1 MLTNATHGLW
11 PESRG
16 TRLLFALLL
25 ALTVLLF
32 ALYWRDFQ
40 SLVGLWMGSENYA
53 HAVLVPPISLW
64 LIWRMRH
71 ELARHRPA
79 PSPMAALLVLGAGL
93 AWLIGELAAVNALQ
107 HFALVAMMVGL
118 VPTVMGW
125 TLTKALA
132 FPLGFL
138 FVGVPFGEFL
148 YPWMMDWTADFTV
161 AALRL
166 TGIPVYREG
175 LQFVIPSGN
184 WSVIEA
190 CSGLRY
196 FVASVMVGV
205 LFAYLNYSS
214 IRRRLAFVAVAIVTP
229 IVANWVRAYA
239 IVMIGHLSGNKY
251 AVGVDHLIYG
261 WVFFGVVMFLMF
273 AIGARFAEA
282 PVESALVPS
291 PPASEPV
298 ARSWTIP
305 RLGVMLLGALA
316 ALLLPVLLAS
326 RMQVN
331 AHAPAPLL
339 QPWVQP
345 LRWQVLP
352 EAEKILQPDMPVPHA
367 LVQQRYQA
375 PNGRTV
381 GLYLGYY
388 RQQDAER
395 KLASS
400 WNQIATSNSTRWTTM
415 ESTRPQVPV
424 GDRSVGVE
432 QTLLRDKSNPTRYLT
447 VWRLY
452 WVDGRWTASPAQAKL
467 YELQQR
473 LLGRGD
479 DGAVLILFADASTQ
493 GGGSPELTTF
503 LQENLPFV
511 ERQLRHTQADVARP

>member
-1 MLTNATHGLW
+1 MLTQTFDGLL
-11 PESRG
+11 PQARG
-16 TRLLFALLL
+16 SRLLFALLIGL
-25 ALTVLLF
+25 MALLL
-32 ALYWRDFQ
+32 ALYWPDFH

-71 ELARHRPA
+71 ELARISPQ
-79 PSPMAALLVLGAGL
+79 PSPMASLLVLGAGL
-93 AWLIGELAAVNALQ
+93 CWLVGDLASVNALQ
-107 HFALVAMMVGL
+107 HFALVAMLVGL
-118 VPTVMGW
+118 VPTILGW
-125 TLTKALA
+125 RLTWEMV

-161 AALRL
+161 TALRL

-214 IRRRLAFVAVAIVTP
+214 LRRRLAFVGVAILTP
-229 IVANWVRAYA
+229 IVANWVRAYI

-273 AIGARFAEA
+273 AIGARFAEPPAEPA
-282 PVESALVPS
+282 PVPETLAGADEGLKGSRSVAALAFGIGALV
-291 PPASEPV
+291 V
-298 ARSWTIP
+298 
-305 RLGVMLLGALA
+305 
-316 ALLLPVLLAS
+316 PVLLLA
-326 RMQVN
+326 RLQV
-331 AHAPAPLL
+331 PEDAPLPQL

-345 LRWQVLP
+345 LRWQPLP
-352 EAEKILQPDMPVPHA
+352 QQEAWLQPDMPAPHA
-367 LVQQRYQA
+367 VVQQQLQSDT
-375 PNGRTV
+375 GSQV

-388 RQQDAER
+388 RRQDAER

-400 WNQIATSNSTRWTTM
+400 WNQIATSNSERWTVM
-415 ESTRPQVPV
+415 ERALHAVPV
-424 GDRSVGVE
+424 EGRRLSAE
-432 QTLLRDKSNPTRYLT
+432 QTVLRDKSNPTRHLT
-447 VWRLY
+447 VWRMY
-452 WVDGRWTASPAQAKL
+452 WVDGRWTSRPAEVKL
-467 YELQQR
+467 LQLQQR

-479 DGAVLILFADASTQ
+479 DGAVLILSSDASTQ
-493 GGGSPELTTF
+493 GGASSAMTAF
-503 LQENLPFV
+503 LQENLAFV
-511 ERQLRHTQADVARP
+511 ERQLHHTQRAPARP